1 MYDMANPK
9 GPNRSW
15 KKDQNK
21 TQPDAAGKR
30 SWQQGSTSNEP
41 KASNASRRI
50 LLRVM
55 VFLGLVLVA
64 GLITYVILHGGGT
77 KPLTM
82 ILLAHHD
89 ANALNSPCNVYAA
102 HSELDLESWAS
113 EDTVNR
119 KAIRPPVANFTRKE
133 QTSKDWLNW
142 LINEG
147 KKAGDIVVYYFGM
160 PGHADAELGPY
171 LWLVPSEAS
180 LPETKHKLFVSDLLD
195 KVQNELKKKKVL
207 LIFDASQVD
216 HSIVHGM
223 VTTDFSRSLKS
234 LEEKVSNIPDCYI
247 LNSCSENQLSWT
259 SPELGKSIFSHYLS
273 HGLRGAAR
281 ESNGRLNISIKNLF
295 DYVSSETDKW
305 AQANRSAVQKPL
317 LIPSKDMKVADTF
330 VVVTI
335 SGAAARENAPH
346 QRDTLLDVSPDW
358 EKFYQLSQLSPAP
371 EIVAPHQWKT
381 YTALLLQLE
390 KLYFAGAASNDISAV
405 RRRLDTLA
413 SFITEQSKSPTWTK
427 SPVTEDISA
436 PDAKTRDK
444 DALLLNASNK
454 LNVLWKSDNPA
465 TIKEDVEKWKELIAS
480 TKNNPVQ
487 RKQLLIHSWRWTIER
502 VTAEPN
508 LVAAERVLALIEEEL
523 RPSLRPSDVH
533 FVRMLV
539 RDTQEK
545 PWSLVRN
552 KADLIKKAIDV
563 RTKSERIAWLGSDTG
578 ASYASHWVQMNKW
591 IAPDI
596 KQADDLR
603 RSAEDL
609 LFDANESQ
617 WTRALDLLDK
627 ASAQYALAS
636 SKTQTLVNACQLR
649 DQLYYQLPYY
659 SDWAAMQSSPLV
671 DQATQAWSQLHQLA
685 TLLQPDQKI
694 DDKLI
699 GTHANNLRKLF
710 TELQSAYLKK
720 VREEVRDTSVSTAS
734 AFLDVNSL
742 LQQPLFA
749 DGYEGTTP
757 ADKAKA
763 ARDHRLILLRK
774 LKDSSYRLSTNSQQP
789 GKILEASSLYRP
801 DSYADARLKLAHAQL
816 GEEAIQLIKTSN
828 VTPVIL
834 NWSVDRRNTPHEQIT
849 NLMQVSSKVGTYW
862 SVLPLAMMKHKDA
875 EKAYELMQATGTAS
889 TIGPAEKWMTQAAQ
903 FNRQLDPGTSEPQ
916 HKNNQLNAT
925 QTERWYFTHR
935 FLLGQANRSQ
945 DEGWADLLPTEKDYS
960 TKLASLYLDSAQ
972 ELLGNLAK
980 EKSVEAKDKGWHALV
995 VNAKNRFAVA
1005 PGKLQLTIDAKAV
1018 PKQLFVTDEPF
1029 VKFAVGMKP
1038 IGSALSGY
1046 PIIRVWSPP
1055 GSDGVSTFALN
1066 EKMVAD
1072 FKGFYSKP
1080 VPAADIPIDDPLNWI
1095 NKQADQEPLSAN
1107 TQPLSLRTVLLHR
1120 GHLYDNSDVH
1130 ISMLSPPR
1138 LRWVKDAPDNKP
1150 GVVVF
1155 GEDYIRDGHIH
1166 IMFDTTHSMPHKV
1179 KGLSMTKLDAAR
1191 QALERVLKLLPDDIT
1206 LSISTFRG
1214 IVEKTHIT
1222 ANKVILP
1229 PTKWD
1234 DRNKHIERIMEAI
1247 PTVDSMNKEYAQG
1260 LRTQTPISRGIN
1272 EIVNQDSNSPILEID
1287 KNKPFTLL
1295 VLTDGA
1301 ESEDETNTAERLLK
1315 DLLPCKLKQLV
1326 LHILLFSIDENNIE
1340 NKAAAQAEILRMKEM
1355 DVMNTDDYRRHF
1367 LRVQRTPPQVW
1378 PSMDSVE
1385 ILTRTLIDAS
1395 RTRITIMQNGEPV
1408 PEASNQRVTKETDTV
1423 WNRLFLKKGS
1433 YQLFTAG
1440 LVQNFTLNQGD
1451 KLAMKIDRRGLNTQI
1466 VIPSI
1471 ANLYPPL
1478 ADQLKR
1484 KQGDVQMAM
1493 LDQQM
1498 ASVSGGGHALQ
1509 LQVMMEQP
1517 KLQTSRDTILERQ
1530 RPRFAWFQLSP
1541 LLNDTDAANTSNIN
1555 LTVTQQVNELA
1566 PVWTVEANPWPAKTK
1581 DANPL
1586 AAPAGYRLESY
1597 WVNTNAVSLTG
1608 SGIDFSNPSGA
1619 TRPVSVNGSVGI
1631 NEGGK
1636 LDVWNRKRGAV
1647 DWLYVHYTYP
1657 PGNPVLFQLRPK
1669 TESVGFTPPKIAEEH
1684 RFYLQANSVSAWF
1697 NLSTLEQDKELAL
1710 DVYLVKDLIQQSEP
1724 NPNIIKFEFESSD
1737 VTKQKSAL
1745 TSRRWNRD

>member
-1 MYDMANPK
+1 MGNPK

-21 TQPDAAGKR
+21 AQPDAAGKR
-30 SWQQGSTSNEP
+30 SWQHGTASNEP
-41 KASNASRRI
+41 KVSSASRRI

-64 GLITYVILHGGGT
+64 GLITYVLLNASGT
-77 KPLTM
+77 KPLTL

-89 ANALNSPCNVYAA
+89 ANALNSPSNVYAA
-102 HSELDLESWAS
+102 HSEFDLEAWAK
-113 EDTVNR
+113 EDTEKR
-119 KAIRPPVANFTRKE
+119 KAIRPQDANFTRKE
-133 QTSKDWLNW
+133 QTSKDWLDW
-142 LINEG
+142 LISEG

-171 LWLVPSEAS
+171 LWLIPSEAS
-180 LPETKHKLFVSDLLD
+180 TPEPRHKLFVNDLLD
-195 KVQNELKKKKVL
+195 KVQNELKRKKVL
-207 LIFDASQVD
+207 LVFDASQVD

-223 VTTDFSRSLKS
+223 VTTDFSRSLKT
-234 LEEKVSNIPDCYI
+234 LEEKVSKIPDCYI

-259 SPELGKSIFSHYLS
+259 SPELGKSIFSYYLTR
-273 HGLRGAAR
+273 GLRGAAR
-281 ESNGRLNISIKNLF
+281 EDNGRLNITIKNLF
-295 DYVSSETDKW
+295 DYVCTETDKW
-305 AQANRSAVQKPL
+305 TQANRSAVQKPML
-317 LIPSKDMKVADTF
+317 LPSKDTKATDTF
-330 VVVTI
+330 VVVTV
-335 SGAAARENAPH
+335 SGKVPNENPPI
-346 QRDTLLDVSPDW
+346 QRDTLLDVSQDW
-358 EKFYQLSQLSPAP
+358 DKFYLLAQLSPAP
-371 EIVAPHQWKT
+371 EVVAPHHWKT

-413 SFITEQSKSPTWTK
+413 NFITEQSKSPTWTK

-480 TKNNPVQ
+480 TKDNPAQ
-487 RKQLLIHSWRWTIER
+487 RKQLLIHSWRWTMER

-552 KADLIKKAIDV
+552 KSNLIKKAIDV
-563 RTKSERIAWLGSDTG
+563 RTRAERNAWLGSDTG

-617 WTRALDLLDK
+617 WAIALDRLSQ
-627 ASAQYALAS
+627 ASDLYAQAS
-636 SKTQTLVNACQLR
+636 SKTRTLVNACQLR

-659 SDWAAMQSSPLV
+659 SNWAALQSAPLV
-671 DQATQAWSQLHQLA
+671 DQATQAWAQLHQLA
-685 TLLQPDQKI
+685 ILLQPEQKI

-699 GTHANNLRKLF
+699 GTHASNLRKLF
-710 TELQSAYLKK
+710 SELQSAYFKK
-720 VREEVRDTSVSTAS
+720 VREEVRDKSVSTAS
-734 AFLDVNSL
+734 AFLEVHSL

-757 ADKAKA
+757 AEKAKA
-763 ARDHRLILLRK
+763 ARDHRVILLGK
-774 LKDSSYRLSTNSQQP
+774 LKDASYRLTTNAQQP
-789 GKILEASSLYRP
+789 GKILESTSLYQP
-801 DSYADARLKLAHAQL
+801 DRFADARLKLAHAQL
-816 GEEAIQLIKTSN
+816 GEEAIQLIKTSD
-828 VTPVIL
+828 VTRVNL
-834 NWSVDRRNTPHEQIT
+834 NWSVDRRNTPQEQIT

-903 FNRQLDPGTSEPQ
+903 FNRQLEPGTAEPQ

-960 TKLASLYLDSAQ
+960 TKLASLYLESAQ

-995 VNAKNRFAVA
+995 VDAKKRFATP
-1005 PGKLQLTIDAKAV
+1005 PGKLQLTIDAKEV
-1018 PKQLFVTDEPF
+1018 PKQLYVTDEPF
-1029 VKFAVGMKP
+1029 VKFAVGMKA
-1038 IGSALSGY
+1038 IGTALTGY

-1055 GSDGVSTFALN
+1055 DSDGVSTFALN

-1080 VPAADIPIDDPLNWI
+1080 VSAADIPVDDPLNWI

-1107 TQPLSLRTVLLHR
+1107 SQPLSLRTVLLHR
-1120 GHLYDNSDVH
+1120 GHLYENADVQV
-1130 ISMLSPPR
+1130 SMLSPPR

-1166 IMFDTTHSMPHKV
+1166 IMFDTTYSMTLKV
-1179 KGLSMTKLDAAR
+1179 KGQSMKKIDAAR
-1191 QALERVLKLLPDDIT
+1191 QALERMLKLLPDDIT

-1214 IVEKTHIT
+1214 IHGKKNLP
-1222 ANKVILP
+1222 ANTVILP

-1234 DRNKHIERIMEAI
+1234 DRSRHIERIMEAI
-1247 PTVDSMNKEYAQG
+1247 PTEASMDAENKAGIETY
-1260 LRTQTPISRGIN
+1260 TPILRGVN
-1272 EIVNQDSNSPILEID
+1272 ELLFQDKDKPLLDID
-1287 KNKPFTLL
+1287 KNRPFTLL
-1295 VLTDGA
+1295 LLTDGA
-1301 ESEDETNTAERLLK
+1301 ESEVSANTAESLRD
-1315 DLLPCKLKQLV
+1315 DLLRCKLNQLV
-1326 LHILLFSIDENNIE
+1326 FHILLFSIDENSGS
-1340 NKAAAQAEILRMKEM
+1340 NKEEIQAEILRMKEM
-1355 DVMNTDDYRRHF
+1355 EALNTEEYRRSF
-1367 LRVQRTPPQVW
+1367 LSKERTPPVVW
-1378 PSMDSVE
+1378 PSLDTVDR
-1385 ILTRTLIDAS
+1385 LARTLIDAS
-1395 RTRITIMQNGEPV
+1395 RTRITIMQNREPI
-1408 PEASNQRVTKETDTV
+1408 PEASNERVTKETDTV
-1423 WNRLFLKKGS
+1423 WNRLFPKKAGT

-1440 LVQNFTLNQGD
+1440 LVQNFTLNPGD

-1471 ANLYPPL
+1471 ANLHPPIS
-1478 ADQLKR
+1478 DQLKR
-1484 KQGDVQMAM
+1484 KQGDVQLAM

-1541 LLNDTDAANTSNIN
+1541 LLNDSNGASTSNIN

-1566 PVWTVEANPWPAKTK
+1566 PVWTVEASPWPAKTK
-1581 DANPL
+1581 EANPL
-1586 AAPAGYRLESY
+1586 ASPAGYRLESY

-1608 SGIDFSNPSGA
+1608 SGIDFSNPSGS

-1631 NEGGK
+1631 NEGGR

-1647 DWLYVHYTYP
+1647 DWLYVHYNYP
-1657 PGNPVLFQLRPK
+1657 PGKPVLFQLRSK

-1697 NLSTLEQDKELAL
+1697 NLSSLDQDKELAL
-1710 DVYLVKDLIQQSEP
+1710 DVYQVKDLIQQSEP
-1724 NPNIIKFEFESSD
+1724 NPNIIKFEFESSE

-1745 TSRRWNRD
+1745 DSRRWNRN

>member
-1 MYDMANPK
+1 MANPK

-21 TQPDAAGKR
+21 AQPDAAGKR
-30 SWQQGSTSNEP
+30 SWQHGNTSNEP
-41 KASNASRRI
+41 KVSSSSRRI

-64 GLITYVILHGGGT
+64 GLITYVLLNAEGT
-77 KPLTM
+77 KPLTL

-89 ANALNSPCNVYAA
+89 AGALNSPTNICAA
-102 HSELDLESWAS
+102 HSELDLEAWVK
-113 EDTVNR
+113 EDAKMR
-119 KAIRPPVANFTRKE
+119 KSIRPADASFTRKE
-133 QTSKDWLNW
+133 QTSKDWLDW
-142 LINEG
+142 LISEG

-180 LPETKHKLFVSDLLD
+180 TPEARHKLFVNDLLD
-195 KVQNELKKKKVL
+195 KVQNELKGKKVL
-207 LIFDASQVD
+207 LVFDASQVD

-223 VTTDFSRSLKS
+223 VTTDFSRSLKA
-234 LEEKVSNIPDCYI
+234 LDEKVSKIPDCYI
-247 LNSCSENQLSWT
+247 LNSCSENQLSWA
-259 SPELGKSIFSHYLS
+259 SPELGKSIFSYYLTR
-273 HGLRGAAR
+273 GLRGAAR
-281 ESNGRLNISIKNLF
+281 EVNGRPNISIKNLY
-295 DYVSSETDKW
+295 DYVSSNTDKW
-305 AQANRSAVQKPL
+305 AQANRSAVQKPFL
-317 LIPSKDMKVADTF
+317 LPSKKTEASDSIDVATVPRDVPKET
-330 VVVTI
+330 
-335 SGAAARENAPH
+335 API
-346 QRDTLLDVSPDW
+346 QRDTLVDVSPDW
-358 EKFYQLSQLSPAP
+358 DKFYQLAQLSPAP
-371 EIVAPHQWKT
+371 EVVAPHQWKT

-390 KLYFAGAASNDISAV
+390 KLYFAGAASNDIGAV

-427 SPVTEDISA
+427 SSVTEDISA

-480 TKNNPVQ
+480 TKDNPAQ

-533 FVRMLV
+533 FLRMLV

-552 KADLIKKAIDV
+552 KTDLIKKAIDV
-563 RTKSERIAWLGSDTG
+563 RTKAERIAWLGSDAG

-617 WTRALDLLDK
+617 WAKALDLLDK
-627 ASAQYALAS
+627 ASTQYALAS

-659 SDWAAMQSSPLV
+659 SNWAAMQSGPLV
-671 DQATQAWSQLHQLA
+671 DQATQAWAQLHQLA

-699 GTHANNLRKLF
+699 GTHASNLRKLF
-710 TELQSAYLKK
+710 NELQSAYLKK
-720 VREEVRDTSVSTAS
+720 VREEVRDKSVSTAS

-757 ADKAKA
+757 AEKAKA

-774 LKDSSYRLSTNSQQP
+774 LKDASYRLSTNAQQP
-789 GKILEASSLYRP
+789 GKILESASLYQP
-801 DSYADARLKLAHAQL
+801 DRFADARLKLAHAQL
-816 GEEAIQLIKTSN
+816 GEEAIQLIKSSN

-834 NWSVDRRNTPHEQIT
+834 NWSVDRRNTPQEQVN

-903 FNRQLDPGTSEPQ
+903 FNRQLDPGTAEPQ

-945 DEGWADLLPTEKDYS
+945 DEGWADLVPTEKDYS
-960 TKLASLYLDSAQ
+960 TKLASLYLESAQ

-995 VNAKNRFAVA
+995 VDARNRFAVA

-1038 IGSALSGY
+1038 IGSTLSGY

-1080 VPAADIPIDDPLNWI
+1080 VPAVDIPIDDPLNWI
-1095 NKQADQEPLSAN
+1095 NKQADQEPLSTN

-1120 GHLYDNSDVH
+1120 GHLYENADVQV
-1130 ISMLSPPR
+1130 SMLSPPR

-1166 IMFDTTHSMPHKV
+1166 IMFDTTHSMVEKV
-1179 KGLSMTKLDAAR
+1179 KGQSMKKIDAAR
-1191 QALERVLKLLPDDIT
+1191 QALERMLKLLPDDIT

-1214 IVEKTHIT
+1214 IHGKNIP
-1222 ANKVILP
+1222 ANTVILQ

-1234 DRNKHIERIMEAI
+1234 DRNKHIDRIMEAI
-1247 PTVDSMNKEYAQG
+1247 PTEDTMNAEYRAG
-1260 LRTQTPISRGIN
+1260 MRTYTPIIRGVN
-1272 EIVNQDSNSPILEID
+1272 EILFQDKDKPLLPID
-1287 KNKPFTLL
+1287 KNRPFTLL
-1295 VLTDGA
+1295 LLTDGA
-1301 ESEDETNTAERLLK
+1301 ESEVSANTAESLRDKLL
-1315 DLLPCKLKQLV
+1315 LSKLKQLV
-1326 LHILLFSIDENNIE
+1326 FHILLFSIDENSAE
-1340 NKAAAQAEILRMKEM
+1340 NKADAQAEILRMKEM
-1355 DVMNTDDYRRHF
+1355 DAFNTDEYRSRF
-1367 LRVQRTPPQVW
+1367 LSQERTPPVVW
-1378 PSMDSVE
+1378 PSMDTVDR
-1385 ILTRTLIDAS
+1385 LARTLIDAS
-1395 RTRITIMQNGEPV
+1395 RTRITIMQNREPI
-1408 PEASNQRVTKETDTV
+1408 PEATNERVTKETDTV
-1423 WNRLFLKKGS
+1423 WNRLFPKKAGT

-1440 LVQNFTLNQGD
+1440 LVQNFTLNPGD

-1471 ANLYPPL
+1471 ANLHPPIS
-1478 ADQLKR
+1478 DQLKR
-1484 KQGDVQMAM
+1484 KQGDVQLAM

-1517 KLQTSRDTILERQ
+1517 MLQTSRDTILTRQ

-1541 LLNDTDAANTSNIN
+1541 LLNDSNTANASNIN
-1555 LTVTQQVNELA
+1555 LTITEQVNELA
-1566 PVWTVEANPWPAKTK
+1566 PVWSVEASPWPAKTK

-1586 AAPAGYRLESY
+1586 ASPAGYRLESY

-1619 TRPVSVNGSVGI
+1619 TRPVSVNGSVGLS
-1631 NEGGK
+1631 EGGR

-1697 NLSTLEQDKELAL
+1697 NLSSLEQDKELAL
-1710 DVYLVKDLIQQSEP
+1710 DVYAVKDLIQQSEP
-1724 NPNIIKFEFESSD
+1724 NPNIIKFDFESSE
-1737 VTKQKSAL
+1737 VTKQKNAL